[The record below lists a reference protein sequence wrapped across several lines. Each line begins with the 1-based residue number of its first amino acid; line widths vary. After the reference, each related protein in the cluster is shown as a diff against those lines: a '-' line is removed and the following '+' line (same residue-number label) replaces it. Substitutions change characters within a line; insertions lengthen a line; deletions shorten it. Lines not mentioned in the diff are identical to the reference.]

1 MADITRTHP
10 TATTQNTVMSP
21 AGGVNFI
28 EVDYLA
34 AVNGKTGPA
43 STIAAVT
50 QLLGVYGTIVYAGP
64 LFDSNTRQMFGLE
77 GMTQDTAV
85 AEFGTLTVIQAAL
98 RALGTVDSID
108 LSSATA
114 IFGGPSSALQDV
126 VGDSDVFPV

>member
-1 MADITRTHP
+1 MADITRIHP

-28 EVDYLA
+28 EIDYLA
-34 AVNGKTGPA
+34 AVNAKTGPA
-43 STIAAVT
+43 STIASVT
-50 QLLGVYGTIVYAGP
+50 QMLGTHGTIVYAGP

-77 GMTQDTAV
+77 GMTTDTGV

-98 RALGTVDSID
+98 QALGTVDSIN

-114 IFGGPSSALQDV
+114 FFGGPSAALEDV

>member
-10 TATTQNTVMSP
+10 TATTQNTIMAP
-21 AGGVNFI
+21 AGGMNFI

-50 QLLGVYGTIVYAGP
+50 QLLGVYGTVVYAGP
-64 LFDSNTRQMFGLE
+64 LFDSNTRQLFGLE
-77 GMTQDTAV
+77 GMTQDTGV

-98 RALGTVDSID
+98 QALGTVDSIG
-108 LSSATA
+108 LGSATA
-114 IFGGPSSALQDV
+114 FFGGPSASHQDV

>member
-1 MADITRTHP
+1 MAEITRTHP

-50 QLLGVYGTIVYAGP
+50 QMLGVHSTVVYAGP
-64 LFDSNTRQMFGLE
+64 LFDSTTRQMFGLE
-77 GMTQDTAV
+77 GMTTDTAV
-85 AEFGTLTVIQAAL
+85 AEFATLTVIQTAL
-98 RALGTVDSID
+98 RALGTVDSIN

-114 IFGGPSSALQDV
+114 ILGGPSAALEDV

>member
-77 GMTQDTAV
+77 GMTADTGV
-85 AEFGTLTVIQAAL
+85 AEFAALTVIQTAL
-98 RALGTVDSID
+98 RALGTVDSIN

-114 IFGGPSSALQDV
+114 ILGGPSAALEDV